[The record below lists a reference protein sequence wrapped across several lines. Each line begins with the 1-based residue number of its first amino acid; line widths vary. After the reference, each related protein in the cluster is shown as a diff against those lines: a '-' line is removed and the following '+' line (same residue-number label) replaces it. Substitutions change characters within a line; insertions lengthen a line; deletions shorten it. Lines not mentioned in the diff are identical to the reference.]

1 MNTTKDAILSATS
14 NRFRRRTELCV
25 SALPNLLIAAED
37 FFISHV
43 RNHRNVSFTR
53 KISSFLTIAITATS
67 LSRSICCKPGTQFAF
82 TEQLQ
87 GQLPPQLPLP
97 LPAKEDQMLPLHAL
111 TSMVFLSF
119 FIHFSINSTQIL
131 FFYLITRVHADPCV
145 LSITAATFLTHEV
158 QGIFILYFLFFCSN
172 HRNLRLDDFVIEK
185 FF

>member
-111 TSMVFLSF
+111 TKYMRTHVFCQSPPP
-119 FIHFSINSTQIL
+119 HFSHMRYKVFSFSI
-131 FFYLITRVHADPCV
+131 FYF
-145 LSITAATFLTHEV
+145 SV
-158 QGIFILYFLFFCSN
+158 QT
-172 HRNLRLDDFVIEK
+172 IET
-185 FF
+185 